1 MSTRSNESFMNC
13 VSRPLWAKCKSLGGR
28 LGEGNSAPEMSLKGT
43 KGFWMSPCESAV
55 WDQGWAGTPGTA
67 ASPAPAPC
75 TAGHAESPFL
85 PLSLS
90 RGAALRFGCLGVG
103 KRPDSRHP
111 GEGKHKQKGK
121 GGFVKFTFE
130 LVKTQKSGV
139 RYLIKTKFRLQAGS
153 WRRVRMLCLIE

>member
-1 MSTRSNESFMNC
+1 MNTQSNESFMNC

-90 RGAALRFGCLGVG
+90 RGSGLDASGLENAQTAGTPVRESTN
-103 KRPDSRHP
+103 RR
-111 GEGKHKQKGK
+111 GK
-121 GGFVKFTFE
+121 GT
-130 LVKTQKSGV
+130 S
-139 RYLIKTKFRLQAGS
+139 
-153 WRRVRMLCLIE
+153 